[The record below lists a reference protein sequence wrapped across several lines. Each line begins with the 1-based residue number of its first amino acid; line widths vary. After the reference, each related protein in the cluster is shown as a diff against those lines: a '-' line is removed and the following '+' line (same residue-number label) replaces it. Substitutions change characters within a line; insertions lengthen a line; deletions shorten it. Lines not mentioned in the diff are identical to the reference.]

1 MTACAPIPKA
11 SAAPGRRLC
20 SMISALAS
28 KPCSAS
34 TPSGDFRSSVT
45 DFLPRLNSWK
55 FSASPWRKS
64 GPIRRAS
71 SPPSGFST
79 LMTSAPRSAKIAP
92 AKGPASTWPSSTTR
106 TPDNTPI
113 IAIQSLIRA
122 PGASTS
128 RSRVLGN
135 APDHQAIP
143 GAKPCRLRSG
153 VRAPRG
159 AP

>member
-1 MTACAPIPKA
+1 MPSA

-20 SMISALAS
+20 SMISASLS
-28 KPCSAS
+28 RPCSAA

-64 GPIRRAS
+64 GPMRRAS

-79 LMTSAPRSAKIAP
+79 LITSAPRSAKIAP

-106 TPDNTPI
+106 TPDNTPV
-113 IAIQSLIRA
+113 IATQSLIRA
-122 PGASTS
+122 PGASIS
-128 RSRVLGN
+128 RSRLPGN
-135 APDHQAIP
+135 APDHRAIR

-153 VRAPRG
+153 VHALRG

>member
-1 MTACAPIPKA
+1 MTACAPMPSA

-20 SMISALAS
+20 SMISAWAS
-28 KPCSAS
+28 RPSKAS
-34 TPSGDFRSSVT
+34 TPSGDFKSSVT

-79 LMTSAPRSAKIAP
+79 LITSAPRSAKIAP

-106 TPDNTPI
+106 TPDNTPV

-122 PGASTS
+122 PGASIS
-128 RSRVLGN
+128 RSRLPGS
-135 APDHQAIP
+135 APDHRVSQ
-143 GAKPCRLRSG
+143 GAAPCRLRSG
-153 VRAPRG
+153 DLAPRG